1 MDNANNISANASGR
15 GSVDHASNNPSP
27 RLSSTDLLQGAR
39 RVVIAHRGE
48 EYVLQLTRAGRLIL
62 TK

>member
-1 MDNANNISANASGR
+1 MHDREEHRCHMGRSRTAASETPAPRVESKALLRGGR
-15 GSVDHASNNPSP
+15 K
-27 RLSSTDLLQGAR
+27 L
-39 RVVIAHRGE
+39 VIEHNGQ